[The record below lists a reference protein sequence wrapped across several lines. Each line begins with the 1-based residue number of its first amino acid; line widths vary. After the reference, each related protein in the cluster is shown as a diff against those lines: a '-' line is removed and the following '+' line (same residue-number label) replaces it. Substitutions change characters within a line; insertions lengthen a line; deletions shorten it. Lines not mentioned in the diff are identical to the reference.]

1 MIAHS
6 EKLAAAVL
14 PPTDVAS
21 LVDDVPSFVPALAPT
36 VLLSRG
42 PRTDATT
49 PPARATRAP
58 LVATAVGG
66 WATVVAIVG
75 AALLSAC
82 NGPRVVRESPVL
94 VTGDR
99 VPLTDSVAQAA
110 GARIAALQLAAAET
124 RDSITAVATAGC
136 APELCAALARG
147 EVALGMTEAQVL
159 AATRTTPAAWRVR
172 RSGPVTTLSAPSLQA
187 APSDAAGE
195 IAMVQLADGRV
206 GAIGY
211 REPQG
216 VRLVQRP
223 EDATLAGRA
232 RATADA
238 LIREGDAFVAA
249 GDRAAALDRYDR
261 ALVLRADDAMLQY
274 RVATLLDQQLR
285 PVEALMRY
293 QRFLQQLEL
302 QRIDAVGSANA
313 KLAEAIARAQQR
325 ILVLERQGR

>member
-6 EKLAAAVL
+6 EKLASAVV
-14 PPTDVAS
+14 PTCDVAPPAA
-21 LVDDVPSFVPALAPT
+21 DVPLRIPALAPT
-36 VLLSRG
+36 VLLSR
-42 PRTDATT
+42 AT
-49 PPARATRAP
+49 PAQVQSARDVARAP

-66 WATVVAIVG
+66 WATVIAIVG

-82 NGPRVVRESPVL
+82 NGPRVVHESPVL

-99 VPLTDSVAQAA
+99 VALTDSVAQAA
-110 GARIAALQLAAAET
+110 GARLAAAQLAAAGT

-136 APELCAALARG
+136 APEICAALARG
-147 EVALGMTEAQVL
+147 EVSLGMTEAQVL

-172 RSGPVTTLSAPSLQA
+172 RSGPVTTLAAPSLLA

-211 REPQG
+211 RDPQG
-216 VRLVQRP
+216 VRLVQRA
-223 EDATLAGRA
+223 EDATPAGRA
-232 RATADA
+232 RATAEA
-238 LIREGDAFVAA
+238 LVREGDALVAA
-249 GDRAAALDRYDR
+249 GDRVGALDRYDR
-261 ALVLRADDAMLQY
+261 ALVLRADDPMLQY

-313 KLAEAIARAQQR
+313 KLADAIARAQQR
-325 ILVLERQGR
+325 IVVLERQAR

>member
-6 EKLAAAVL
+6 EKLAAAIAPSDDEV
-14 PPTDVAS
+14 PP
-21 LVDDVPSFVPALAPT
+21 VPLHVPALAPT
-36 VLLSRG
+36 VLL
-42 PRTDATT
+42 PRA
-49 PPARATRAP
+49 ARAAQPSHHADAVRAP

-66 WATVVAIVG
+66 WATVIAIVG
-75 AALLSAC
+75 AALLSGC
-82 NGPRVVRESPVL
+82 NGPRVVRERPVL
-94 VTGDR
+94 VTGER
-99 VPLTDSVAQAA
+99 VPLTDGIAEAA
-110 GARIAALQLAAAET
+110 GARRAAIQLAAAES

-136 APELCAALARG
+136 APELCAAIARG
-147 EVALGMTEAQVL
+147 EVSLGMTEAQVL

-211 REPQG
+211 RDPQG
-216 VRLVQRP
+216 VRLVQRA

-232 RATADA
+232 RATAEA
-238 LIREGDAFVAA
+238 LIREGDVFVAA
-249 GDRAAALDRYDR
+249 GDRTAALDRYDR
-261 ALVLRADDAMLQY
+261 ALVLRPDDAMLQY

-293 QRFLQQLEL
+293 QRFLQQMEL
-302 QRIDAVGSANA
+302 QRIEAVGSANA
-313 KLAEAIARAQQR
+313 KLADAIARAQQR
-325 ILVLERQGR
+325 VIVLERQAR